1 MVDKKRQR
9 LQSKLVRVFAIQL
22 GIISLAT
29 LLGVFLSAKIVEN
42 VLIKQALDGE
52 ASYFWERYQAN
63 PDFPLPDTLNLT
75 GYLLTE
81 PTRDSLPDEYQQVV
95 EGYHRVAS
103 GDNTPIVHV
112 TQLDDELLVLVFE
125 ESQVRQLAFYFGIA
139 PLALVLLLLYLPA
152 WMTYIMSKRA
162 ISPVVQLA
170 QHVENLSMT
179 SQPDLNP
186 DFDHLEQLADMEVAS
201 LIDAFKQYASRV
213 NHFLQRERNF
223 TRYASHELR
232 TPLAVFN
239 GSLAI
244 LRKTE
249 LTDKQA
255 QIVSRMK
262 PVIKDMEELLEALLL
277 LSKDEEPQVSRMPI
291 IINDQIEMLIH
302 DLEHLIEGSDVKLE
316 FFQAQILQARLP
328 ERLFM
333 IVVANLLRNGISYTD
348 QGTVGVT
355 IADRRITII
364 DTGRG
369 IAREELERVFE
380 PFYRSDRDSCQI
392 KGYGLGLAIVNRI
405 CDQMNW
411 QITMNSEEGRGTRIE
426 LFIPESEVIGWPEQ
440 D

>member
-9 LQSKLVRVFAIQL
+9 LQSKLVRVFAVQL

-29 LLGVFLSAKIVEN
+29 LLGVFFSAKIVEN

-52 ASYFWERYQAN
+52 AAYFWERYPDN

-75 GYLLTE
+75 GYLLTDE
-81 PTRDSLPDEYQQVV
+81 TRESLPEAYQFVS
-95 EGYHRVAS
+95 EGYFRVEV
-103 GDNTPIVHV
+103 GDHHPIVHV
-112 TQLDDELLVLVFE
+112 TEVDEQLLVLVFE
-125 ESQVRQLAFYFGIA
+125 EAQVRQLAFYFGVA
-139 PLALVLLLLYLPA
+139 PLALVLLLIYLPA
-152 WMTYIMSKRA
+152 WVTYIMSKRA

-179 SQPDLNP
+179 HTPDLNP
-186 DFDHLEQLADMEVAS
+186 DFDHLEHLADMEVAS
-201 LIDAFKQYASRV
+201 LIDAFKHYASRV
-213 NHFLQRERNF
+213 NDFLQRERNF

-239 GSLAI
+239 GSLSI

-255 QIVSRMK
+255 QIVGRMK

-277 LSKDEEPQVSRMPI
+277 LSRDEEPQISRMPI
-291 IINDQIEMLIH
+291 IINDQIEMLMH
-302 DLEHLIEGSDVKLE
+302 DLEHLIEDSDITLT
-316 FFQAQILQARLP
+316 FSQSQILQARLP

-333 IVVANLLRNGISYTD
+333 IVVGNLLRNGISYTD
-348 QGTVGVT
+348 QGTVGVV
-355 IADRRITII
+355 IADRRITIT

-369 IAREELERVFE
+369 IAREELDRVFE

-392 KGYGLGLAIVNRI
+392 KGYGLGLTIVSRI
-405 CDQMNW
+405 CEQMNW
-411 QITMNSEEGRGTRIE
+411 QISLKSEQGTGTHIE